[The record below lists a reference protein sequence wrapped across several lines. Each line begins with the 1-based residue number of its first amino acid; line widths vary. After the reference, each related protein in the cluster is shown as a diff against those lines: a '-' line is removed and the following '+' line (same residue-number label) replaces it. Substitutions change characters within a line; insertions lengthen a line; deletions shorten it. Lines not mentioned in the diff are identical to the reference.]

1 MNSISKRQQLATGS
15 ILILLGVGFFALQ
28 VLEGFGDA
36 AVLFLI
42 GAACI
47 AGYLFW
53 NAYGWLIA
61 GGILMGI
68 GLDSIGESSG
78 LAFGD
83 LSPIGLGLG
92 FVSIYI
98 IDLVYRG
105 RTSWWPLIPGGVL
118 IISGLASG
126 NEVLQRLLS
135 IGWPLTLIFIGLL
148 LLAGAFGFTRRK
160 QG

>member
-15 ILILLGVGFFALQ
+15 ILILLGIGFFALQ

-68 GLDSIGESSG
+68 GLDSIGESAV
-78 LAFGD
+78 LAFRNF
-83 LSPIGLGLG
+83 SPMGLGLG
-92 FVSIYI
+92 FVSIYV
-98 IDLVYRG
+98 IDLIYRG
-105 RTSWWPLIPGGVL
+105 RTSWWPLVPGGVL

-148 LLAGAFGFTRRK
+148 LLAGAFGYTGRK
-160 QG
+160 HG

>member
-1 MNSISKRQQLATGS
+1 MNNITKRQQLATGS
-15 ILILLGVGFFALQ
+15 ILILLGVGFIALQ
-28 VLEGFGDA
+28 FVEGFGGA

-47 AGYLFW
+47 AAYLFW

-68 GLDSIGESSG
+68 GLDSIGESAG

-83 LSPIGLGLG
+83 LSPLGLGLG
-92 FVSIYI
+92 FVSIYV

-118 IISGLASG
+118 ILSGLASG
-126 NEVLQRLLS
+126 NDVFQRLLS
-135 IGWPLTLIFIGLL
+135 IGWPLVLVFIGLL
-148 LLAGAFGFTRRK
+148 LLAGAFGFTGRK

>member
-1 MNSISKRQQLATGS
+1 MKSISKRQQLATGS
-15 ILILLGVGFFALQ
+15 ILVLLGIVFLALQ
-28 VLEGFGDA
+28 FLEGFGDA
-36 AVLFLI
+36 AILFLI

-47 AGYLFW
+47 AAYLVW

-61 GGILMGI
+61 GGIVMGI

-78 LAFGD
+78 LVFGD

-92 FVSIYI
+92 FVSIYV

-118 IISGLASG
+118 ILSGLASR
-126 NEVLQRLLS
+126 NDVLQQLLS
-135 IGWPLTLIFIGLL
+135 IGWPLVLVFLGLL
-148 LLAGAFGFTRRK
+148 LLAGAFGFIGRK